1 MIVDA
6 HLFWSR
12 GCRSAGIASERDAF
26 GRGVK
31 RRAEH
36 SRWSRTQTPA
46 RPLTS
51 TSTWFAGGFVSRRRS
66 RRKLAR
72 TYITNTL
79 EISSGE
85 EVQDLGADTF
95 LETVEA
101 GWGAEVPEPLD
112 KMLRTVVLVFF
123 APGSCA
129 ETAIYWAL
137 PPPRPDTYG
146 SG

>member
-1 MIVDA
+1 MEPDANTNTTVDEYP
-6 HLFWSR
+6 S
-12 GCRSAGIASERDAF
+12 GPG
-26 GRGVK
+26 GRGGIRLPSSIK
-31 RRAEH
+31 EK
-36 SRWSRTQTPA
+36 T
-46 RPLTS
+46 
-51 TSTWFAGGFVSRRRS
+51 G
-66 RRKLAR
+66 